1 MSHSTFKDHII
12 EARLFTGRS
21 IIATMLVLLTVLVLL
36 LRLAELQVLNHK
48 HFTTKSM
55 DNRVRVEPVP
65 PTRGLIY
72 DRNGILLAQNLP
84 THSLEITPESVD
96 DLDQTMSQL
105 GEIMEI
111 TDRDLK
117 RFKRLKKQRRRF
129 DSIPIRIRLNE
140 DEVAR
145 FSVNRHRFPGVEIH
159 AKLLRK
165 YPLGEETAHVLGY
178 VGRINEKEMKRLD
191 TSNYS
196 GTSHVGK
203 NGVEKFYE
211 KELHGEVGTRS
222 VEVNALGRAI
232 RILESEPPTPGA
244 NLFLSLD
251 VKLQREAINA
261 MGEENGAIVAIDPSD
276 GSILAMV
283 STPSFD
289 PNLFVN
295 GISSEDYDALQKSP
309 DKPLFNRA
317 LRGRYPPGSTTKP
330 FIGLAGLETRRTT
343 LGKKEVCRGFYQLP
357 NLAHKYR
364 DWKKWGHGSVDME
377 KAIVESCDVYF
388 YDLANKLGIDSMH
401 SFLSRFGFGR
411 STGID
416 ISGELTGLLPSQ
428 EWKRRTR
435 GEQWYTGETLIV
447 GIGQGYFLTTPM
459 ELASATATLASR
471 GVRFPPRIVDAIQ
484 FSEHEQLEPVININ
498 REQLQVRNIRNWN
511 KIIHAMT
518 KVIDSQHGTA
528 KGIRTDKYRIA
539 GKTGTAQV
547 FSIKQ
552 DETYDEEKVAKKMRD
567 HALFIAFA
575 PADKPKIAVAVIVEN
590 GGHGSSVAAPIARK
604 IMDHYLLG
612 GDS

>member
-1 MSHSTFKDHII
+1 MPHSTFKDHII
-12 EARLFTGRS
+12 EARLFAGRS
-21 IIATMLVLLTVLVLL
+21 VIATTMVLMTLLILV
-36 LRLAELQVLNHK
+36 LRLAELQLLDHK

-55 DNRVRVEPVP
+55 DNRVRVEPIP

-72 DRNGILLAQNLP
+72 DRNGILQAQNLP
-84 THSLEITPESVD
+84 THSLEITPEQVK
-96 DLDQTMSQL
+96 DLDQTLSQL
-105 GEIMEI
+105 GKLMQISEG
-111 TDRDLK
+111 DLK
-117 RFKRLKKQRRRF
+117 RFNRLRKQRRRF
-129 DSIPIRIRLNE
+129 DSIPIRTRLNE

-145 FSVNRHRFPGVEIH
+145 FSVNRHRFPGVAIQ

-178 VGRINEKEMKRLD
+178 VGRINEKELKTLD
-191 TSNYS
+191 ASNYS

-211 KELHGEVGTRS
+211 MELHGEVGTRS

-232 RILESEPPTPGA
+232 RVLESHPPTPGA

-251 VKLQREAINA
+251 IKLQREAINA
-261 MGEENGAIVAIDPSD
+261 LGKENGAIVAIDPSN

-283 STPSFD
+283 SNPSFD

-295 GISSEDYDALQKSP
+295 GISTEEYDTLQKSP

-330 FIGLAGLETRRTT
+330 FIGLAGLELGRTT
-343 LGKKEVCRGFYQLP
+343 TGKKEVCHGFYQLP
-357 NLAHKYR
+357 KLKHKYR
-364 DWKKWGHGSVDME
+364 DWKKWGHGSVDMK

-388 YDLANKLGIDSMH
+388 YDLANKLGIDRIH
-401 SFLSRFGFGR
+401 DFLSRFGFGR
-411 STGID
+411 KSGID
-416 ISGELTGLLPSQ
+416 ISGEVTGLLPSQ

-459 ELASATATLASR
+459 ELASATATLAAR
-471 GVRFPPRIVDAIQ
+471 GQHFPPRVVNAIQ
-484 FSEHEQLEPVININ
+484 FSESEQPEPTVSIH
-498 REQLQVRNIRNWN
+498 REHLQVRNIHHWN
-511 KIIHAMT
+511 QIIDAMT
-518 KVIDSQHGTA
+518 KVIDSPRGTA
-528 KGIRTDKYRIA
+528 KGIHTDNYKIA

-547 FSIKQ
+547 FTIKQ

-567 HALFIAFA
+567 HALFVAFA
-575 PADKPKIAVAVIVEN
+575 PADKPKIAIAVIVEN
-590 GGHGSSVAAPIARK
+590 GGHGSSVAAPIARR
-604 IMDHYLLG
+604 IMDHYLLRKER
-612 GDS
+612 

>member
-12 EARLFTGRS
+12 EARLYKGRS
-21 IIATMLVLLTVLVLL
+21 ITATLLVLLMLL
-36 LRLAELQVLNHK
+36 ILILRLAELQLLDHK

-55 DNRVRVEPVP
+55 DNRVRVEPIP

-84 THSLEITPESVD
+84 THSLEIIPEQVGD
-96 DLDQTMSQL
+96 IDQTISRL

-111 TDRDLK
+111 SEADLK

-145 FSVNRHRFPGVEIH
+145 FSVNRHRFPGVEIQ

-178 VGRINEKEMKRLD
+178 VGRINEKELKTLD

-211 KELHGEVGTRS
+211 KQLHGEVGTRR
-222 VEVNALGRAI
+222 VEVNAMGRAI
-232 RILESEPPTPGA
+232 RVLESQPPTPGA

-251 VKLQREAINA
+251 IKLQQEAIDSL
-261 MGEENGAIVAIDPSD
+261 GDENGAIVAIDPSN

-283 STPSFD
+283 SSPSFD

-295 GISSEDYDALQKSP
+295 GISTRDYDALQKSP

-330 FIGLAGLETRRTT
+330 FIGLAGLELKRTT
-343 LGKKEVCRGFYQLP
+343 TGKKEVCRGYYQLP
-357 NLAHKYR
+357 KLKHKYR
-364 DWKKWGHGSVDME
+364 DWKKWGHGPMNME
-377 KAIVESCDVYF
+377 NAIIESCDVYF
-388 YDLANKLGIDSMH
+388 YALANKLGIDRIH
-401 SFLSRFGFGR
+401 SFLSSFGFGR
-411 STGID
+411 NSGID
-416 ISGELTGLLPSQ
+416 ISGEVTGLLPSQ

-435 GEQWYTGETLIV
+435 GERWYTGETLIV
-447 GIGQGYFLTTPM
+447 GIGQGYFLTTPL
-459 ELASATATLASR
+459 ELASATATLAAR
-471 GVRFPPRIVDAIQ
+471 GLHSPPRIVDAIQ
-484 FSEHEQLEPVININ
+484 FSEDEQPKPVLDIN
-498 REQLQVRNIRNWN
+498 REQLPVVSTHNWN
-511 KIIHAMT
+511 HIIGAMT
-518 KVIDSQHGTA
+518 KVIDSPRGTA
-528 KGIRTDKYRIA
+528 KGIRSDKYKIA

-575 PADKPKIAVAVIVEN
+575 PTDKPKIAVAVIVEN
-590 GGHGSSVAAPIARK
+590 GGHGSSVAAPIARRL
-604 IMDHYLLG
+604 MDHYLLG
-612 GDS
+612 GSQ

>member
-21 IIATMLVLLTVLVLL
+21 ILATLLVLLTLLILV

-84 THSLEITPESVD
+84 THSLEITPEQVK
-96 DLDQTMSQL
+96 DLDQTLSQL
-105 GEIMEI
+105 GEIMDI
-111 TDRDLK
+111 TEGDLK
-117 RFKRLKKQRRRF
+117 RFRRLKKQRRRF
-129 DSIPIRIRLNE
+129 DSVPIRIRLNE
-140 DEVAR
+140 DEIAR
-145 FSVNRHRFPGVEIH
+145 FSVNRHRFPGVTIH

-178 VGRINEKEMKRLD
+178 VGRINEKELKTLD
-191 TSNYS
+191 ASNYS

-211 KELHGEVGTRS
+211 KELHGGVGTRS
-222 VEVNALGRAI
+222 VEVNAMGRAI

-261 MGEENGAIVAIDPSD
+261 LGEENGAIVAIDPST

-283 STPSFD
+283 SNPSFD

-295 GISSEDYDALQKSP
+295 GISTEDYKTLQESP

-330 FIGLAGLETRRTT
+330 FIGLAGLEQKRTSK
-343 LGKKEVCRGFYQLP
+343 GKKEACRGFYQLP
-357 NLAHKYR
+357 KLEHKYR
-364 DWKKWGHGSVDME
+364 DWKKWGHGTVDME
-377 KAIVESCDVYF
+377 KAITESCDVYF
-388 YDLANKLGIDSMH
+388 YDLANKLGIDRMH
-401 SFLSRFGFGR
+401 DYLSRFGFGR
-411 STGID
+411 NSGID
-416 ISGELTGLLPSQ
+416 ISGEVTGLLPSQ

-459 ELASATATLASR
+459 ELASATATLAAK
-471 GVRFPPRIVDAIQ
+471 GMRFPPRIVDAIQ
-484 FSEHEQLEPVININ
+484 FSEHEQPEPVISIN
-498 REQLQVRNIRNWN
+498 REQLQIRNIHNWN
-511 KIIHAMT
+511 HIIHAMT
-518 KVIDSQHGTA
+518 KVIDSPRGTA
-528 KGIRTDKYRIA
+528 KGIHTDKYKIA

-547 FSIKQ
+547 FTIKQ
-552 DETYDEEKVAKKMRD
+552 DETYDEEKVEKKMRD

-575 PADKPKIAVAVIVEN
+575 PTDNPKIAVAVIVEN
-590 GGHGSSVAAPIARK
+590 GGHGSSVAAPIARQ

>member
-1 MSHSTFKDHII
+1 MPHSTFKDHII
-12 EARLFTGRS
+12 EARLFAGRS
-21 IIATMLVLLTVLVLL
+21 IIATLFVLLLL
-36 LRLAELQVLNHK
+36 LLLILRLAELQLLDHK

-55 DNRVRVEPVP
+55 DNRVRVEPIP

-84 THSLEITPESVD
+84 IHSLEITPEQVENI
-96 DLDQTMSQL
+96 DLTLSQL

-111 TDRDLK
+111 SEGDLK
-117 RFKRLKKQRRRF
+117 RFKRLRKQHRRF

-145 FSVNRHRFPGVEIH
+145 FSVNRHKFPGVEIH

-178 VGRINEKEMKRLD
+178 VGRINEKELKILD

-203 NGVEKFYE
+203 NGIEKYYE
-211 KELHGEVGTRS
+211 KQLHGEVGTRR

-232 RILESEPPTPGA
+232 RVLESEPPTPGA
-244 NLFLSLD
+244 TLFLSLD
-251 VKLQREAINA
+251 VKLQREAIDA
-261 MGEENGAIVAIDPSD
+261 LGVENGAIVAIDPSN

-283 STPSFD
+283 SNPSFD
-289 PNLFVN
+289 PNLFVS
-295 GISSEDYDALQKSP
+295 GISTEDYELLQNSP
-309 DKPLFNRA
+309 EKPLFNRA

-330 FIGLAGLETRRTT
+330 FIGLAGLEQKRTT
-343 LGKKEVCRGFYQLP
+343 KGKKEVCRGFYQLP
-357 NLAHKYR
+357 KLKHKYR
-364 DWKKWGHGSVDME
+364 DWKKWGHGPMNME
-377 KAIVESCDVYF
+377 NAIIESCDVYF
-388 YDLANKLGIDSMH
+388 YDLANKLGIDRIH
-401 SFLSRFGFGR
+401 DFLSRFGFGK
-411 STGID
+411 SSGID
-416 ISGELTGLLPSQ
+416 ISGEVSGLLPSQ

-459 ELASATATLASR
+459 ELASATATLATR
-471 GVRFPPRIVDAIQ
+471 GLRFPPRIVNAIQ
-484 FSEHEQLEPVININ
+484 FSESEEPEPVISIN
-498 REQLQVRNIRNWN
+498 REQLQVENIHNWDL
-511 KIIHAMT
+511 IIDAMT
-518 KVIDSQHGTA
+518 KVIDSPRGTA
-528 KGIRTDKYRIA
+528 RGIRSDKYKIA

-575 PADKPKIAVAVIVEN
+575 PTDKPKIAIAVIVEN
-590 GGHGSSVAAPIARK
+590 GGHGSAVAAPIARR

-612 GDS
+612 KKR